1 MSLVIFPKDGKSLFS
16 PKIEVGSLG
25 SHWTLIKC
33 GLQVLENIS
42 ICCKN
47 PMLIKAKLQR
57 QKCNGQK
64 EQNGKLINM
73 QFLMFAKIFN

>member
-16 PKIEVGSLG
+16 PKLIEVGSLG
-25 SHWTLIKC
+25 SHRTLIKC
-33 GLQVLENIS
+33 GLQVLENIR

-64 EQNGKLINM
+64 E
-73 QFLMFAKIFN
+73 